1 MPSLRACL
9 ASLALVALAFAPIN
23 ASTASPAGLVA
34 RGQHAQRAVKS
45 SAAVARRQAAAKAL
59 KKRARAGRTT
69 IGHRKG
75 AKGGGGGAGPVSLTN
90 PYSPDSPFLNT
101 KAALAAAKIRC
112 GSNAICRSKGPAPPA
127 DANSFCINGSCTFRC
142 NAGFAPGGADG
153 TQCVPSSTT
162 CGANTCT
169 VPQFGY
175 ATCNVDGTCNIG
187 CAAGYT
193 RFSQNADGSGPYAC
207 FAVGDDPANCGTP
220 NNVCP
225 PSYNGIGKSVCRNG
239 TCRIHCPYGY
249 ALRRA
254 KSAGSPFYC
263 YNGPASLRP
272 GV

>member
-1 MPSLRACL
+1 M
-9 ASLALVALAFAPIN
+9 
-23 ASTASPAGLVA
+23 
-34 RGQHAQRAVKS
+34 
-45 SAAVARRQAAAKAL
+45 
-59 KKRARAGRTT
+59 
-69 IGHRKG
+69 GHRTG
-75 AKGGGGGAGPVSLTN
+75 PKGGAGGAGPVSLTN

-112 GSNAICRSKGPAPPA
+112 GANAICRSKGPAPPA

-207 FAVGDDPANCGTP
+207 FAVGDDPANCGMP
-220 NNVCP
+220 GNVCP
-225 PSYNGIGKSVCRNG
+225 PSYNGIGKPVCRNG
-239 TCRIHCPYGY
+239 TCRVHCPHGY

-254 KSAGSPFYC
+254 KSVNSPFYC

-272 GV
+272 